1 MLSHWLL
8 DTDSFAT
15 PESLS
20 TFQQSIPLEWIEEAL
35 ADTDKVSIRRRKLP
49 AELVVWL
56 VVAMGLFRDRS
67 IAEIV
72 AKLDLS
78 MQNKAGETVAPS
90 AIPQARQRLTHEPLA
105 KLFEITASHWVKTE
119 DRNDTWQGLRLYSI
133 DGTQFRTADTS
144 ELTEH
149 FGRIKHN
156 ATRSTEYPIVRLCAL
171 SSLRSRLIRGVAFG
185 PSHHGE
191 VTYGKQLVGQAGD
204 NSLTIFDRCYLSAEL
219 MLNWQR
225 AYMESHWMVPIK
237 SNTKYKVIETYGEND
252 FLVEMAVSGHARKLD
267 PSLPETWS
275 ARLVLYPEKQQ
286 KQHIT
291 GVLCSLVD
299 PNLYTAEAIRDV
311 YFERWE
317 IERSYGEIKH
327 QMLEDS
333 ILLRSQSV
341 DGVIQEVWG
350 ILLAYNLVR
359 VEISRIAAEANV
371 SPLRISFVMA
381 LRDIQDEIL
390 WCAIAA
396 PGTIPKKLKAL
407 RARIKRYILPKK
419 RKRPKN
425 RTVRISK
432 TRYTIQSKYS

>member
-8 DTDSFAT
+8 DTDSFAS

-20 TFQQSIPLEWIEEAL
+20 TFQQSIPLEWIEKAL

-78 MQNKAGETVAPS
+78 MQNKAGETVASS

-191 VTYGKQLVGQAGD
+191 VTYGKQLVGQAGRE
-204 NSLTIFDRCYLSAEL
+204 SERFFKHSRLSPA
-219 MLNWQR
+219 
-225 AYMESHWMVPIK
+225 P
-237 SNTKYKVIETYGEND
+237 
-252 FLVEMAVSGHARKLD
+252 
-267 PSLPETWS
+267 
-275 ARLVLYPEKQQ
+275 
-286 KQHIT
+286 
-291 GVLCSLVD
+291 
-299 PNLYTAEAIRDV
+299 
-311 YFERWE
+311 
-317 IERSYGEIKH
+317 
-327 QMLEDS
+327 
-333 ILLRSQSV
+333 LRSLLPSSV
-341 DGVIQEVWG
+341 CD
-350 ILLAYNLVR
+350 
-359 VEISRIAAEANV
+359 
-371 SPLRISFVMA
+371 
-381 LRDIQDEIL
+381 
-390 WCAIAA
+390 
-396 PGTIPKKLKAL
+396 
-407 RARIKRYILPKK
+407 
-419 RKRPKN
+419 
-425 RTVRISK
+425 
-432 TRYTIQSKYS
+432 